1 MTARADA
8 GDGPPSATDPPPG
21 WSRSVL
27 DEERG
32 FLLRSL
38 RDLEAEHQAGDI
50 DDIDFEALKDGYTV
64 RAAAVLRQLAGTPD
78 SPGLP
83 SPELAATPSLP
94 LARRSRRPLPGAGA
108 SAVPHRRRRWA
119 LGLVAAIAAGSIAG
133 YAVNASSGTR
143 LPGQVVSGTAV
154 GAEKVAQLLARAQT
168 AAARGDAVG
177 ALQDCR
183 TILAQDPNQPQALAE
198 EGWLLAQTQQPALQ
212 ARGLGD
218 LTRAAGLAPGD
229 ATIHLY
235 RGIVL
240 LDVGRNA
247 DAVGD
252 LQWYLDHNPDPSVK
266 PKVQDALS
274 RAQAGL
280 ASPDAPAPPGPS
292 ASPLSP

>member
-8 GDGPPSATDPPPG
+8 GGGVPSATGLAPGAPPPPG
-21 WSRSVL
+21 LSAGLSRSVL
-27 DEERG
+27 EEERE

-38 RDLEAEHQAGDI
+38 RDLEAERQAGDI
-50 DDIDFEALKDGYTV
+50 DDIDFEALKDDYTV

-78 SPGLP
+78 GPGLP
-83 SPELAATPSLP
+83 SPERAATRP
-94 LARRSRRPLPGAGA
+94 ARRSRQLLEAGTPALPY
-108 SAVPHRRRRWA
+108 RRRRWA
-119 LGLVAAIAAGSIAG
+119 MGLVAALVAGSIAG

-154 GAEKVAQLLARAQT
+154 GAEKVAQLLARAQR
-168 AAARGDAVG
+168 AAARGDAVS
-177 ALQDCR
+177 ALKDCR
-183 TILAQDPNQPQALAE
+183 AILAEDPNQPQALAE

-212 ARGLGD
+212 AQGLGD
-218 LTRAAGLAPGD
+218 LTQAAGLASGD

-252 LQWYLDHNPDPSVK
+252 LQWYLAHNPDPLVK
-266 PKVQDALS
+266 PRVQEALS
-274 RAQAGL
+274 KAQAGL
-280 ASPDAPAPPGPS
+280 ASPDAPVPPLLP
-292 ASPLSP
+292 